1 METLSCENLALAYR
15 DGERTT
21 YALREVSL
29 SLPPKNFYGIMGPS
43 GSGKSSLLYL
53 LSGLKRPTGGRVT
66 LGTTPL
72 SQLPDPDLMRLR
84 RTRFGFVFQQ
94 PFLLTYLTALE
105 NIVIAAP
112 KPDAA
117 ARQKAQEL
125 LESLGLA
132 TMAHKQPSQLSG
144 GERQRVAIAGLLAQA
159 PRLYLLDEPL
169 AHLDLRH
176 QLALMRLLRRRVE
189 TAPCAV
195 VASVHDLS
203 IAARCATHALVMSG
217 TGCVAGTVDV
227 VLSEATLS
235 AAFEHPVRRLSD
247 GETVALVGR

>member
-1 METLSCENLALAYR
+1 MTRETLSCEKVALAYR

-29 SLPPKNFYGIMGPS
+29 SLPPGKFYGIMGPS

-53 LSGLKRPTGGRVT
+53 LSGLKRPTGGAVT
-66 LGTTPL
+66 LGSTPL
-72 SQLPDPDLMRLR
+72 SQLPDAELMRLR

-105 NIVIAAP
+105 NIVVAAP

-132 TMAHKQPSQLSG
+132 SMAGKLPGQLSG
-144 GERQRVAIAGLLAQA
+144 GERQRVAVARALINDPEILFA
-159 PRLYLLDEPL
+159 DEPTAALDQTNGHRVIEAL
-169 AHLDLRH
+169 AAWR
-176 QLALMRLLRRRVE
+176 
-189 TAPCAV
+189 
-195 VASVHDLS
+195 SK
-203 IAARCATHALVMSG
+203 
-217 TGCVAGTVDV
+217 GTVIV
-227 VLSEATLS
+227 VTHDAGMLTGADQLIQLRDGILST
-235 AAFEHPVRRLSD
+235 EH
-247 GETVALVGR
+247 